1 MWKRLTSTTGDKVDI
16 NLNNVCYIDRGQ
28 DYTSIFFT
36 VADQHGTM
44 CSIRVREPPDGIHA
58 AASPG
63 SAQAS

>member
-1 MWKRLTSTTGDKVDI
+1 
-16 NLNNVCYIDRGQ
+16 
-28 DYTSIFFT
+28 